1 MARRAVRFIS
11 EHGDRVPFAQL
22 ARDMQPHEALPS
34 GLPSVAD
41 HEEGRL
47 IALCAAC
54 LLQEFRHVFRHL
66 AELVPGKTDD
76 PVGHGL
82 PGERCPAAPE
92 FSLLPVERE
101 AKDEKV

>member
-47 IALCAAC
+47 IALCTAC